1 MKYYLDT
8 AIYLDYHLNRS
19 DNFRPLG
26 EWAFQ
31 LLSLI
36 RSNSDVLII
45 SEFVIKE
52 LKTQLSD
59 QEIGRILNSFAEIL
73 EFVSCDDSQFTE
85 ALALKRRLRIPS
97 GDIFHAILAR
107 DNGAILVTRDKH
119 FEQLREIV
127 EVRKPE
133 ELI

>member
-8 AIYLDYHLNRS
+8 AIYLDYHFNRS

-31 LLSLI
+31 LLTLI

-45 SEFVIKE
+45 SEFVINE
-52 LKTQLSD
+52 LKTQLSE
-59 QEIGRILNSFAEIL
+59 QEIGRILNSFAEVM
-73 EFVSCDDSQFTE
+73 EFVSCDDEQFAE
-85 ALALKRRLRIPS
+85 ALVLKRKLKIPS

-119 FEQLREIV
+119 FEQLRYIV
-127 EVRKPE
+127 EVKKPE